1 MSGVGRMS
9 GIGWMSE
16 MREELGGLLTGQE
29 MWVTEEWYMAS
40 CMALEIGVK
49 GEVGRRGTVEEC
61 LHVVVG

>member
-40 CMALEIGVK
+40 CMALE
-49 GEVGRRGTVEEC
+49 TVEEC